1 MVQIYLYVHIIWS
14 TRNREK
20 ILSKPVRVVLYAH
33 LKKHAEEKGINV
45 LTINGVED
53 HVHLLLQLHP
63 AQNLS
68 QVMRLIRSESTEWL
82 NGTQLLKAEFSWSE
96 ETIAYSVSPGAL
108 QQVTAYLERQEEY
121 HLSKSFET
129 EIEVFLKT
137 DNKLDNKS

>member
-1 MVQIYLYVHIIWS
+1 L
-14 TRNREK
+14 
-20 ILSKPVRVVLYAH
+20 
-33 LKKHAEEKGINV
+33 
-45 LTINGVED
+45 
-53 HVHLLLQLHP
+53 
-63 AQNLS
+63 
-68 QVMRLIRSESTEWL
+68 RSESTEWL

-108 QQVTAYLERQEEY
+108 QQVNAYLDRQEEY